1 MASRFLIEVAHEA
14 EEQTCARVAKAFLEL
29 GSHFVTHAD
38 WGCKDGDHR
47 VWIIIEADDRDQAH
61 LVIPPPF
68 RPEANV
74 VQLNKF
80 TLSEIDAILSG

>member
-14 EEQTCARVAKAFLEL
+14 EEQTCARVVKAFLER
-29 GSHFVTHAD
+29 GSHLATHAD

-47 VWIIIEADDRDQAH
+47 MWIIIEADDRDQARM
-61 LVIPPPF
+61 VIPPAF

-74 VQLNKF
+74 VQLNKS
-80 TLSEIDAILSG
+80 TLSEIDAILAG